1 MQTAIIAENCPD
13 LGLLDPDFGNR
24 RAEPKFPL
32 PPFILEEP
40 EWEYIDPAIVDVIR
54 RLYRAGISTLESCQG
69 GPGHRVHFPDF
80 SCDARHDFHTEVLP
94 VLETL
99 NLTVLHNR
107 VEYIPGLP
115 PFHQVTLN
123 HWPELPYEH
132 PDERTTMLVR
142 LLLNLGTYM
151 PTMPECRLKTP
162 SDPPQHHGLYDVQP
176 YGDLL
181 IEPAEF

>member
-24 RAEPKFPL
+24 RAEPKLPP

-40 EWEYIDPAIVDVIR
+40 EWEYINPAIVNIIR
-54 RLYRAGISTLESCQG
+54 RLYMAGISTLESCQG

-80 SCDARHDFHTEVLP
+80 SCDARHDFHAEVLP
-94 VLETL
+94 ILESL
-99 NLTVLHNR
+99 NLTVLHHR
-107 VEYIPGLP
+107 VEYIPGAPL
-115 PFHQVTLN
+115 FHKVTLN

-142 LLLNLGTYM
+142 LLLHLGTYI
-151 PTMPECRLKTP
+151 PTTPECRLDTP
-162 SDPPQHHGLYDVQP
+162 SDPPQHYGLYDVQP

-181 IEPAEF
+181 MEPAEF